1 MEGGFMRKAFL
12 YSALVG
18 LASLAYVTA
27 THGQTKPSAGSAQGA
42 KQTSIPD
49 LSGNWLGSPATFSIS
64 DPSGKKTGTAEDDTP
79 YRPETLAKLK
89 LERPEAGPRGTF
101 DTDDPR
107 IVYCDPIGI
116 PRIYVVPNL
125 FKFVQTPDD
134 VYMIFEYNTLGR
146 QIRLNGSHPKDPDP
160 TWWGDSVGHYEGD
173 TLVIDTVGFNDKTW
187 LDHVGRPHSD
197 QLHLI
202 ERFHR
207 IDHNNLQLDLTIDDP
222 GAYTKTW
229 YGRKIFK
236 LTQRDFVEHSCSMSE
251 NEHFKQSIIDP
262 TLSKPK

>member
-1 MEGGFMRKAFL
+1 MRYRLITAEFLVVSLLL
-12 YSALVG
+12 YSSALR
-18 LASLAYVTA
+18 
-27 THGQTKPSAGSAQGA
+27 AQPKSPGA
-42 KQTSIPD
+42 AAQAEKQTTLPD
-49 LSGNWLGSPATFSIS
+49 LSGNWLGSPPTFSIS
-64 DPSGKKTGTAEDDTP
+64 DPSGKKSGTAEDDTP

-89 LERPEAGPRGTF
+89 SERPEAGPRGTF

-125 FKFVQTPDD
+125 FKFVQTPDY

-146 QIRLNGSHPKDPDP
+146 QIALKRQHPKDPDP

-236 LTQRDFVEHSCSMSE
+236 LSQRDFIEHSCSMSE
-251 NEHFKQSIIDP
+251 NEHFRQSIIDP
-262 TLSKPK
+262 TLSKTR

>member
-1 MEGGFMRKAFL
+1 MISSGLILFA
-12 YSALVG
+12 ALV
-18 LASLAYVTA
+18 SLPNSGA
-27 THGQTKPSAGSAQGA
+27 QTKAPAGQAHTR
-42 KQTSIPD
+42 KQAAIPD
-49 LSGNWLGSPATFSIS
+49 LSGNWLGSPPTFSIS

-89 LERPEAGPRGTF
+89 SERPETGPNATF

-125 FKFVQTPDD
+125 FKFVQTPDY
-134 VYMIFEYNTLGR
+134 VYMQFEYGTLGR
-146 QIRLNGSHPKDPDP
+146 QIAMNREHPKDPDP
-160 TWWGDSVGHYEGD
+160 TWWGDSIGRYQGD

-197 QLHLI
+197 ELHLI
-202 ERFHR
+202 ERFRR
-207 IDHNNLQLDLTIDDP
+207 IDHDTLQLDLTIDDP
-222 GAYTKTW
+222 KAYTRTW

-236 LTQRDFVEHSCSMSE
+236 RSQRDFVEHSCSMSE
-251 NEHFKQSIIDP
+251 NEHFRQNVIDP
-262 TLSKPK
+262 TLSKPAR